1 MSKRIYS
8 LLPDLDS
15 ARSTMNDLLMAW
27 INVGNIHFLAR
38 EGTDMS
44 QLHEANILQT
54 TDVIR
59 SAQYGLTIGGAT
71 GALVGAL
78 AAVVFP
84 IVGDSPQW
92 GIAALLAI
100 VGAGFGAW
108 ASSMIGVSTP
118 SVRLKRFHAAIE
130 QGQILLMVDVP
141 RSRVAQIEQ
150 LLRTAHPEASPQGV
164 EPDMPAFP

>member
-1 MSKRIYS
+1 MSKRIYW
-8 LLPDLDS
+8 LLPNLES
-15 ARSTMNDLLMAW
+15 ARKTMNDLLLARVS
-27 INVGNIHFLAR
+27 VGHMHFLAR

-59 SAQYGLTIGGAT
+59 SAQYGLTIGAAT

-100 VGAGFGAW
+100 FGGGFGAW

-118 SVRLKRFHAAIE
+118 SVRLKRFEGAIE

-141 RSRVAQIEQ
+141 RSRVAEIEE
-150 LLRTAHPEASPQGV
+150 LLQVSHPEARLEGV